1 MELIL
6 IFIGLI
12 LLSAFFSGTETA
24 YFNVKTH
31 RENVPKKVL
40 SLLNDPRKLLV
51 SLLAGNTFV
60 NITIASLAAYLTHEY
75 AQENQ
80 WSETVLIL
88 VEVLIVSV
96 VVLIFG
102 EIFPKLLA
110 IRNSEKFA
118 EKVYFPLKFII
129 LILSPITAVFHG
141 ISNLITKLLPIQKEK
156 IFDSEEELKILTEL
170 GEEAGTLQEEESDM
184 IQSIFEFNEKNVR
197 EIMTP
202 RVDMVALDST
212 ASIDEVMDM
221 VTDKQFSKIP
231 VFKENV
237 DNIRGIIYAKD
248 LLPYL
253 TGSRPNIPLTS
264 ISRVPFFVPE
274 TKLIDDLMKDFRT
287 KKTNV
292 AIVVDEWG
300 GTSGLITLEDIVEE
314 VLGEIRDPYDKEE
327 SPIVPQKDNTFI
339 VDAKISIYDYEEEFE
354 IEFPEDREY
363 DTLGGYIFDT
373 IGDIPKVE
381 QKIQF
386 LNHQFTVKKLDG
398 NRIGKVHVH
407 IEQILDKNDG
417 AEES

>member
-31 RENVPKKVL
+31 REKVPKKVL

-221 VTDKQFSKIP
+221 VTDRQFSKIP

-274 TKLIDDLMKDFRT
+274 TKLIDDLMKDFRS

-363 DTLGGYIFDT
+363 DTLAGYIFDT

-381 QKIQF
+381 QKTQF

-407 IEQILDKNDG
+407 IEKILDKNDA